1 MDEEN
6 DEIENNDLPQE
17 ENPQEENNNYPK
29 VTPISGLYDQWFLEY
44 ASYVILE
51 RAVPTIEDG
60 FKPVQRRIMHS
71 MKDLDDGRFNKVAN
85 VIGHT
90 MQYHPHGDA
99 SIGDAMVN
107 MGQKD
112 LLIETQG
119 NWGDIRTG
127 DRAAAPRYIEARLS
141 KFALDVVFNDKTTK
155 WQLSYDGRKKE
166 PITLPVKFPMVLA
179 QGVEGIAVGLS
190 TKIMPHN
197 FVELIQAS
205 IAVLKGKKTNL
216 MPDFPTGGM
225 ADFSQYNEGLKGSR
239 IKVRARIEAIDK
251 KTIAIKEIPF
261 GTTTGSLID
270 SIIKQNEKGKI
281 KIKKVIDNTAAEVEI
296 EIQLAPGVSAD
307 QTIDALYAFTDC
319 EVSISP
325 NCCIIIDEKPVF
337 IGVNEVMQLVTERT
351 KDLLKRE
358 LEIKLGELNEKW
370 HFSSLEKIFIEERI
384 YRDIEEC
391 ETWEAIIETIDKGL
405 DPFKKFLHREVTV
418 DDITRLTEI
427 RIKRISKF
435 DAFKADELL
444 KGLEDSIEEVKH
456 HLEHLTDF
464 AIAYFE
470 NLLKKYGE
478 GRERKTEIRTFG
490 DIKANVVAVA
500 NQKLYV
506 NYKEGFVGYGLK
518 KDEFVCEC
526 SDIDDIIAFRKDG
539 KYMVSK
545 VSEKNFMGKD
555 LIHVAVYRK
564 NDTMMVYNAV
574 YLDGKSKRA
583 MMKRFNV
590 PSIIRDREYDVTAG
604 NPGSKLLYFTA
615 NPNSEAEIIAVYL
628 SSLANARKSYF
639 DYDFAELEIKGRGS
653 KGNILS
659 KHPIRKIELKEKGES
674 TVGGREI
681 WYDEATGR
689 LNVDSL
695 GVSLGS
701 FIGDDKIL
709 VIFKDGNYELTN
721 FELSNRYEP
730 KDIYLIQK
738 FYEDLP
744 ISVIHYDSK
753 NKDYYVKRFLVE
765 TSTTDKKFEF
775 ITEHRGS
782 KMILATTHYPSEVL
796 LKTKNKAGE
805 TESTTYVME
814 DEIDVKG
821 WKSIGNKVTYD
832 KFVSAK
838 LKTEKVGKLE
848 SKKEEKNEEEEDSG
862 SNNSSEE
869 KTVAVAKD
877 ETSST
882 KEAKEEAKPKQ
893 EVESPKAKEKPKVKK
908 KEVAPKAKVE
918 NMPKEEKKETIK
930 KEDTPTPPKNEVKF
944 TIEDKRGDEDD
955 IQPTLF

>member
-17 ENPQEENNNYPK
+17 EVPQEDNHNYPK
-29 VTPISGLYDQWFLEY
+29 VTPIAGLYENWFLEY

-99 SIGDAMVN
+99 SIGDAIVN
-107 MGQKD
+107 IGQKE

-166 PITLPVKFPMVLA
+166 PVTLPVKFPMVLV

-197 FVELIQAS
+197 FIELIQAS

-216 MPDFPTGGM
+216 MPDFITGGM
-225 ADFSQYNEGLKGSR
+225 ADFSQYNEGKKGSR
-239 IKVRARIEAIDK
+239 IKVRAKIDVVDK

-261 GTTTGSLID
+261 STTTGSLID

-281 KIKKVIDNTAAEVEI
+281 KIKKVIDNTAAEVEV

-337 IGVNEVMQLVTERT
+337 IGVNDVMQIVTERT
-351 KDLLKRE
+351 KELLKRE
-358 LEIKLGELNEKW
+358 LEIKLSELNERW
-370 HFSSLEKIFIEERI
+370 HFSSLEKIFIEKRI
-384 YRDIEEC
+384 YRDIEEA

-405 DPFKKFLHREVTV
+405 DPFKKLFHRDVTV
-418 DDITRLTEI
+418 EDITRLTEI

-435 DAFKADELL
+435 DAFKADEIL
-444 KGLEDSIEEVKH
+444 KGIEDAITEVKH
-456 HLEHLTDF
+456 HLEHLTEF

-470 NLLKKYGE
+470 DLLKKYGK

-490 DIKANVVAVA
+490 DIKANIVAVA

-518 KDEFVCEC
+518 KDEFVTEC

-555 LIHVAVYRK
+555 LIHVAIFRK

-590 PSIIRDREYDVTAG
+590 PSIIRDKEYDVTAG
-604 NPGSKLLYFTA
+604 SPNSKLLYFTA
-615 NPNSEAEIIAVYL
+615 NPNSEAEIVAVYL

-639 DYDFAELEIKGRGS
+639 DYDFSELEIKGRNS

-659 KHPIRKIELKEKGES
+659 KHPVRKIELKEKGKS
-674 TVGGREI
+674 TVGGRKI

-689 LNVDSL
+689 LNVDDRGQL
-695 GVSLGS
+695 LGS

-709 VIFKDGNYELTN
+709 VVFKNGSYELTN

-730 KDIYLIQK
+730 GDIYLIQK
-738 FYEDLP
+738 FHEELP

-782 KMILATTHYPSEVL
+782 KMLLATTYYPSEVI
-796 LKTKNKAGE
+796 LKTKNKSGE
-805 TESTTYVME
+805 AESITYVME

-821 WKSIGNKVTYD
+821 WRSIGNKVTYD

-838 LKTEKVGKLE
+838 LKSPKIGDPIEE
-848 SKKEEKNEEEEDSG
+848 KEESNNGNSG
-862 SNNSSEE
+862 SE
-869 KTVAVAKD
+869 VV
-877 ETSST
+877 ST
-882 KEAKEEAKPKQ
+882 EAKEEINKEEIEPIEIIK
-893 EVESPKAKEKPKVKK
+893 EGKESVP
-908 KEVAPKAKVE
+908 
-918 NMPKEEKKETIK
+918 EKKETRPEPIAEK
-930 KEDTPTPPKNEVKF
+930 IEDKRKEEETKPEAKLEEARKEEPKEDTPTPKKEVKF
-944 TIEDKRGDEDD
+944 TIEDKRDDSDE
-955 IQPTLF
+955 IQPSLF